1 MKTKETKVANLIS
14 NKVAQQLEG
23 IKDAQSKSTTPK
35 AKGTKKTKAKLVEE
49 SQEAA
54 KKFANAKLVQITPEP
69 QATKKTSKK
78 AEVVKEVEKQQKP
91 SIIEKV
97 ISNRE
102 VKYVYPEDV
111 VDTLARK
118 KWRQAT
124 RNELHRLE
132 REMFRIKDQN
142 SKEYKKA
149 AKAYED
155 FRNKVLKPE
164 QVA

>member
-1 MKTKETKVANLIS
+1 MKKNENKVANLIS

-23 IKDAQSKSTTPK
+23 IKDATSKSKT
-35 AKGTKKTKAKLVEE
+35 TKAQLVEE

-54 KKFANAKLVQITPEP
+54 KKFAGAKLVQTTPEEP
-69 QATKKTSKK
+69 NPTKKTSKK
-78 AEVVKEVEKQQKP
+78 AEVIKDVEKQQKP

-118 KWRQAT
+118 KWRQQT

-155 FRNKVLKPE
+155 FKNKVLKPE

>member
-1 MKTKETKVANLIS
+1 MKKNENKVANIIS

-23 IKDAQSKSTTPK
+23 IKDATSKSKT
-35 AKGTKKTKAKLVEE
+35 TKAQLVEE

-54 KKFANAKLVQITPEP
+54 KKFAGAKLVQVTPEEP
-69 QATKKTSKK
+69 KPIKKTSKK
-78 AEVVKEVEKQQKP
+78 AEVVKDVEKQQKP

-111 VDTLARK
+111 TDTLARK
-118 KWRQAT
+118 KWRQQT

>member
-1 MKTKETKVANLIS
+1 MKKNESKVANLIS

-23 IKDAQSKSTTPK
+23 IKDATSKSKTLK
-35 AKGTKKTKAKLVEE
+35 AKKTKAQLVEA
-49 SQEAA
+49 SKDAA
-54 KKFANAKLVQITPEP
+54 KEFAD
-69 QATKKTSKK
+69 
-78 AEVVKEVEKQQKP
+78 
-91 SIIEKV
+91 
-97 ISNRE
+97 
-102 VKYVYPEDV
+102 VKYVYPDDIT
-111 VDTLARK
+111 DTLARK
-118 KWRQAT
+118 KWRQQT

-142 SKEYKKA
+142 SKEFKKA

>member
-1 MKTKETKVANLIS
+1 MKKNENKVANLIS

-23 IKDAQSKSTTPK
+23 IKDAISKSKTPK
-35 AKGTKKTKAKLVEE
+35 AKKTKAQLVEE

-54 KKFANAKLVQITPEP
+54 KKFAGAKLVQVTPEEP
-69 QATKKTSKK
+69 KPTKKTSKK
-78 AEVVKEVEKQQKP
+78 AEVVKDVEKQQKP

-111 VDTLARK
+111 VDVLARK
-118 KWRQAT
+118 KWRQQT

-155 FRNKVLKPE
+155 FKNKVLKPE